1 MLKICAN
8 MAIQAPSI
16 RDQRN
21 ALTDAFGTKQS
32 RRAAQ
37 SLAENALL
45 SRGSQGLAT
54 AAESAILSSMPAE
67 ALAATES
74 KATALEAEV
83 QAAKP
88 IPTPNLSASHPSDI
102 YSLDALVPNGLSTLL
117 QLPGLKE
124 WQERIAAREVITT
137 TSRYVTNRA
146 VAIGQ
151 SGNTTHLQVLR
162 FILVLLEFFR
172 SLRRPKQN
180 DPKGSKRLPP
190 RDELR
195 RDLSAAL
202 SASATNTTFR
212 TPGSAANPSPHT
224 TLLPDPIIDSLRRK
238 FVPQGSYLSK
248 TDITLLH
255 TTMCALTLHIP
266 PTAGGSVT
274 GNLPN
279 ELATE
284 TTDLRDDLHIEDPVL
299 RQYYRELGCRVDKPR
314 ESDLSRFGII
324 PGGAA
329 GGTSSKA
336 VVAAKSSKAIA
347 RLKVPPEFPKVSRG
361 KRATRR

>member
-1 MLKICAN
+1 M
-8 MAIQAPSI
+8 

-45 SRGSQGLAT
+45 SRGPQGLAT

-67 ALAATES
+67 TLAATSS
-74 KATALEAEV
+74 KAAILEAAV

-88 IPTPNLSASHPSDI
+88 IPTANLSASHPSDI
-102 YSLDALVPNGLSTLL
+102 YPLDVLVPNGLSTLQ

-124 WQERIAAREVITT
+124 WEEKIAAHEAITT
-137 TSRYVTNRA
+137 PSRYVTNRA
-146 VAIGQ
+146 EAIGR
-151 SGNTTHLQVLR
+151 SGNTTNLQILR
-162 FILVLLEFFR
+162 FILVLLELSR
-172 SLRRPKQN
+172 SLRRPKQT

-195 RDLSAAL
+195 RNLSSAL
-202 SASATNTTFR
+202 SASASNVTSKKT
-212 TPGSAANPSPHT
+212 AIPSHT
-224 TLLPDPIIDSLRRK
+224 LPDSIIDALRRK
-238 FVPQGSYLSK
+238 FVPQETYLTK
-248 TDITLLH
+248 NDITLLH
-255 TTMCALTLHIP
+255 TTLCALTLHIP
-266 PTAGGSVT
+266 PTAGKSVK
-274 GNLPN
+274 GNSPN

-284 TTDLRDDLHIEDPVL
+284 TTDLRDDLHIDDAVL

-314 ESDLSRFGII
+314 DTDLVRFGIG
-324 PGGAA
+324 PAGGAA
-329 GGTSSKA
+329 STNSKA
-336 VVAAKSSKAIA
+336 LAAAKASKAIA

-361 KRATRR
+361 KGAARR